1 MTYCTFDTETTI
13 KAVPFVESRRLAE
26 AMAKRRLGPNGGVP
40 YNEQLEIARRWDRAV
55 DAGSP
60 ITARYLYRKQA

>member
-1 MTYCTFDTETTI
+1 MGYGPIINGKQHPITPY
-13 KAVPFVESRRLAE
+13 KGSWAE
-26 AMAKRRLGPNGGVP
+26 DMANRRLGPNGGVP

-60 ITARYLYRKQA
+60 ITARSSHELP